1 MFAFNDTAATVHDGS
16 GEAEAETV
24 AGVNLNQSRTAIL
37 MNSVQD
43 LLDDWRYQV
52 IKNHGG

>member
-1 MFAFNDTAATVHDGS
+1 MFAFNETAATVHGGS

-24 AGVNLNQSRTAIL
+24 AGVELNQTRTAKL
-37 MNSVQD
+37 MSLVQQ

-52 IKNHGG
+52 MK